1 MLTVMDVI
9 RRRRSIRKYR
19 PSEMP
24 REHLLEILEAGRLA
38 PSAGNRQPW
47 RFIVVRSPDQ
57 KKRLAEAARGQM
69 FIADA
74 AAVIVALADPEA
86 SSRWCEKDVMIAME
100 NMVLAATELGYGSCY
115 VGAFEEEGLK
125 SLLKIPDG
133 LRVVVLLPIGV
144 PDETPSQRP
153 RKGLDEVFFGE
164 EYGKPLVP

>member
-1 MLTVMDVI
+1 MTVMDVI

-19 PSEMP
+19 PSEIP

-47 RFIVVRSPDQ
+47 RFIVVRDPDQ
-57 KKRLAEAARGQM
+57 RRRLAEAARGQM

-74 AAVIVALADPEA
+74 AAVLVAIADPEA
-86 SSRWCEKDVMIAME
+86 SPRWCEKDVMIAME

-115 VGAFEEEGLK
+115 IGAFEEEGVK

-133 LRVVVLLPIGV
+133 LRVVALLPIGV
-144 PDETPSQRP
+144 PDEAPPQRP
-153 RKGLDEVFFGE
+153 RKGLNEVFFGE
-164 EYGKPLVP
+164 EYGKPLEP

>member
-1 MLTVMDVI
+1 LTVMDVI

-19 PSEMP
+19 PSEIP

-47 RFIVVRSPDQ
+47 MFIVVRDPDQ
-57 KKRLAEAARGQM
+57 RRRLAEAARGQM

-74 AAVIVALADPEA
+74 AAVLVAIADPEA
-86 SSRWCEKDVMIAME
+86 SPRWCEKDVMIAME

-115 VGAFEEEGLK
+115 IGAFEEEGVK

-133 LRVVVLLPIGV
+133 LRVVALLPIGV
-144 PDETPSQRP
+144 PDEAPPQRP
-153 RKGLDEVFFGE
+153 RKGLNEVFFGE
-164 EYGKPLVP
+164 EYGKPLEP

>member
-1 MLTVMDVI
+1 MDVI

-19 PSEMP
+19 PSEIP

-47 RFIVVRSPDQ
+47 RFIVVRDPDQ
-57 KKRLAEAARGQM
+57 RRRLAEAARGQM

-74 AAVIVALADPEA
+74 AAVLVAIADPEA
-86 SSRWCEKDVMIAME
+86 SPRWCEKDVMIAME

-115 VGAFEEEGLK
+115 IGAFEEEGVK

-133 LRVVVLLPIGV
+133 LRVVALLPIGV
-144 PDETPSQRP
+144 PDEAPPQRP
-153 RKGLDEVFFGE
+153 RKGLNEVFFGE
-164 EYGKPLVP
+164 EYGKPLEP

>member
-1 MLTVMDVI
+1 LTVLDVI

-19 PSEMP
+19 PSEIP

-47 RFIVVRSPDQ
+47 RFIVVRDPDQ
-57 KKRLAEAARGQM
+57 RRRLAEAARGQM

-74 AAVIVALADPEA
+74 AAVLVAIADPEA
-86 SSRWCEKDVMIAME
+86 SPRWCEKDVMIAME

-115 VGAFEEEGLK
+115 VGAFEEEGVK

-133 LRVVVLLPIGV
+133 LRVVALLPIGV
-144 PDETPSQRP
+144 PDEAPPQRP
-153 RKGLDEVFFGE
+153 RKGLNEVFFGE
-164 EYGKPLVP
+164 EYGKPLEP

>member
-1 MLTVMDVI
+1 MTVMDVI

-19 PSEMP
+19 PSEIP

-47 RFIVVRSPDQ
+47 RFIVVRDPDQ
-57 KKRLAEAARGQM
+57 RRRLAEAARGQM

-74 AAVIVALADPEA
+74 AAVLVAIADPEA
-86 SSRWCEKDVMIAME
+86 SPRWCEKDVMIAME

-115 VGAFEEEGLK
+115 IGAFEEEGVK

-133 LRVVVLLPIGV
+133 LRVVALLPIGV
-144 PDETPSQRP
+144 PDEAPQQRP
-153 RKGLDEVFFGE
+153 RKGLNEVFFGE
-164 EYGKPLVP
+164 EYGKPLEP

>member
-1 MLTVMDVI
+1 MDVI

-19 PSEMP
+19 PSEIP

-47 RFIVVRSPDQ
+47 RFIVVRDPDQ
-57 KKRLAEAARGQM
+57 RRRLAEAARGQM

-74 AAVIVALADPEA
+74 AAVLVAIADPEA
-86 SSRWCEKDVMIAME
+86 SPRWCEKDVMIAME

-115 VGAFEEEGLK
+115 IGAFEEEGVK

-133 LRVVVLLPIGV
+133 LRVVALLPIGV
-144 PDETPSQRP
+144 PDEAPQQRP
-153 RKGLDEVFFGE
+153 RKGLNEVFFGE
-164 EYGKPLVP
+164 EYGKPLEP

>member
-1 MLTVMDVI
+1 LTVMDVI

-19 PSEMP
+19 PSEIP

-47 RFIVVRSPDQ
+47 RFIVVRDPDQ
-57 KKRLAEAARGQM
+57 RRRLAEAARGQM

-74 AAVIVALADPEA
+74 AAVLVAIADPEA
-86 SSRWCEKDVMIAME
+86 SPRWCEKDVMIAME

-115 VGAFEEEGLK
+115 IGAFEEEGVK

-133 LRVVVLLPIGV
+133 LRVVALLPIGV
-144 PDETPSQRP
+144 PDEAPPQRP
-153 RKGLDEVFFGE
+153 RKGLNEVFFGE
-164 EYGKPLVP
+164 EYGKPLEP